1 MKNRAMLAKL
11 RHLKAVWK
19 RENRPEEKEKKKP
32 REMVKTKASKQKQ
45 KQGNKC
51 THVKETKTET
61 NKTKSKRTTRQIELK
76 NEIRQLGLK
85 LTKTHN
91 LKTKPKQCAN

>member
-1 MKNRAMLAKL
+1 
-11 RHLKAVWK
+11 
-19 RENRPEEKEKKKP
+19 
-32 REMVKTKASKQKQ
+32 MVKTKASKQKQ

-85 LTKTHN
+85 LTKTQPKN
-91 LKTKPKQCAN
+91 KTKAVCQLKN